1 MGFTCYLLIQMGEAP
16 ETAELLAFTSAVET
30 ASLSAAARRVGVP
43 RATIGRRLARLE
55 EKLGARL
62 LRRTTR
68 ALALTDA
75 GEAFYRHARIALDAV
90 AQAESSVQQRDDRIR
105 GTLRVSIPPIG
116 DPGFHAMIADFARA
130 YPDVR
135 LLVNASTRH
144 VDLRREGYDL
154 ALRAGTILEPGLV
167 ARTLVRDALIAVAS
181 PAYLKTHGT
190 PRSARAL
197 RQHRCLTGFDRGE
210 VPRTHWPRRGGG
222 KVPIESQFVA
232 NDLQLL
238 EAAALG
244 GLGIALVPMLM
255 VTPRLERGE
264 LVHVLPDLIR
274 EEARVALV
282 YPEKEFLPP
291 QVRAFID
298 VVVAWAPGRL
308 TGPRSEFRNA
318 SPR

>member
-1 MGFTCYLLIQMGEAP
+1 LIQMAEAP
-16 ETAELLAFTSAVET
+16 ETAELLAFASAVES
-30 ASLSAAARRVGVP
+30 ASLSAAARRLGVP

-90 AQAESSVQQRDDRIR
+90 AQAESSVQRRDDRIR
-105 GTLRVSIPPIG
+105 GTLRVAVPPIL
-116 DPGFHAMIADFARA
+116 DPAFHAMVAEFARA
-130 YPDVR
+130 YPDVL

-154 ALRAGTILEPGLV
+154 ALRAGSMSEPGLV

-181 PAYLKTHGT
+181 PAYLQARGT

-197 RQHRCLTGFDRGE
+197 RQHRCLTLFERGE

-222 KVPIESQFVA
+222 KVPIESHFVA
-232 NDLQLL
+232 NDLLLL
-238 EAAALG
+238 EKAALT
-244 GLGIALVPMLM
+244 GLGIALLPMLM

-298 VVVAWAPGRL
+298 AVVAWAPGRL
-308 TGPRSEFRNA
+308 TGRRSALREPGPPPR
-318 SPR
+318 

>member
-1 MGFTCYLLIQMGEAP
+1 MAEAP
-16 ETAELLAFTSAVET
+16 ETAELLAFASAVET

-55 EKLGARL
+55 EKLGTRL

-90 AQAESSVQQRDDRIR
+90 SQAESSVRRGDGPIR

-116 DPGFHAMIADFARA
+116 DPGFQRMVSEFARA
-130 YPDVR
+130 HPDVR
-135 LLVNASTRH
+135 LVVNASARH
-144 VDLRREGYDL
+144 VDLQREGYDL
-154 ALRAGTILEPGLV
+154 ALRAGTITEPGLV
-167 ARTLVRDALIAVAS
+167 VRTLLRDALVAAAAPS
-181 PAYLKTHGT
+181 YLEAHGT
-190 PRSARAL
+190 PRTARAL
-197 RQHRCLTGFDRGE
+197 RDHRCLTGFTRGE
-210 VPRTHWPRRGGG
+210 VARTHWPRRAGG
-222 KVPIESQFVA
+222 KVAIESHFVT
-232 NDLQLL
+232 NDMVLL
-238 EAAALG
+238 EEAALS
-244 GLGIALVPMLM
+244 GLGIALLPLSLI
-255 VTPRLERGE
+255 TPYLERGE

-298 VVVAWAPGRL
+298 AVVAWTPPRL
-308 TGPRSEFRNA
+308 ETLRSKLRAGEPRRKG
-318 SPR
+318 

>member
-1 MGFTCYLLIQMGEAP
+1 MAEAP
-16 ETAELLAFTSAVET
+16 ETAELLAFATAVET

-55 EKLGARL
+55 EKLGTRL

-75 GEAFYRHARIALDAV
+75 GEAFYRHARIALDAID
-90 AQAESSVQQRDDRIR
+90 QAESSVRRRDDRVR
-105 GTLRVSIPPIG
+105 GTLRVAVPPIL
-116 DPGFHAMIADFARA
+116 DPAFHAMVTDYARA

-135 LLVNASTRH
+135 VLVNASTRH

-154 ALRAGTILEPGLV
+154 ALRAGSISEPGLV

-181 PAYLKTHGT
+181 PAYLQAHGT

-197 RQHRCLTGFDRGE
+197 RQHRCLTLFERGE

-232 NDLQLL
+232 NDLLLL
-238 EAAALG
+238 EKAAVT
-244 GLGIALVPMLM
+244 GLGIALLPMLM
-255 VTPRLERGE
+255 VTPRLEIGE
-264 LVHVLPDLIR
+264 LVHVLPDVIR

-282 YPEKEFLPP
+282 YAEKEFLPP

-298 VVVAWAPGRL
+298 AVVAWAPGRL
-308 TGPRSEFRNA
+308 TGPRSALRELGA
-318 SPR
+318 PPR

>member
-1 MGFTCYLLIQMGEAP
+1 MTEAP
-16 ETAELLAFTSAVET
+16 ETAELLAFARTVESR
-30 ASLSAAARRVGVP
+30 SLSAAARSLGVP
-43 RATIGRRLARLE
+43 RATVGRRLERLE
-55 EKLGARL
+55 EKLGTRL

-90 AQAESSVQQRDDRIR
+90 SQAEASVRREDGPIR
-105 GTLRVSIPPIG
+105 GTLRLSIPPIG
-116 DPGFHAMIADFARA
+116 DPGFHRMVSEFARA

-135 LLVNASTRH
+135 LVVNASARH
-144 VDLRREGYDL
+144 VDLQREGYDL
-154 ALRAGTILEPGLV
+154 ALRAGTITEPGLV
-167 ARTLVRDALIAVAS
+167 VRTLLRDALVAVAAPS
-181 PAYLKTHGT
+181 YLAAHGT

-210 VPRTHWPRRGGG
+210 VARTHWPRRNGG
-222 KVPIESQFVA
+222 KVPIDSQFVT
-232 NDLQLL
+232 NDMVLL
-238 EAAALG
+238 EEAALS
-244 GLGIALVPMLM
+244 GLGIALLPLSLM
-255 VTPRLERGE
+255 SPFLERGD

-298 VVVAWAPGRL
+298 AVVAWTPPRL
-308 TGPRSEFRNA
+308 ETLRSKLRLGEPPRR
-318 SPR
+318 RC

>member
-1 MGFTCYLLIQMGEAP
+1 MAEVP
-16 ETAELLAFTSAVET
+16 ETAELLAFASAVET
-30 ASLSAAARRVGVP
+30 ASLSAAARSLGVP

-55 EKLGARL
+55 EKLGTRL

-90 AQAESSVQQRDDRIR
+90 AQAESSVRRGDGPIR
-105 GTLRVSIPPIG
+105 GTLRVSIPL
-116 DPGFHAMIADFARA
+116 IADPSFLTLVAEFARS

-154 ALRAGTILEPGLV
+154 ALRAGTISEPGLV
-167 ARTLVRDALIAVAS
+167 ARTLLRDAIIAVAS
-181 PAYLKTHGT
+181 PAYLQAHGT

-197 RQHRCLTGFDRGE
+197 RQHRCLTSFARGE
-210 VPRTHWPRRGGG
+210 VPRAYWPRRGGG
-222 KVPIESQFVA
+222 KVPIESHFVS
-232 NDLQLL
+232 NDLLLL
-238 EAAALG
+238 EEAAVR
-244 GLGIALVPMLM
+244 GLGIALLPMGMLSP
-255 VTPRLERGE
+255 VLERGE
-264 LVHVLPDLIR
+264 LVHVLPDVIR

-282 YPEKEFLPP
+282 YPEKEFIPP

-298 VVVAWAPGRL
+298 AVVAWAPGRL
-308 TGPRSEFRNA
+308 A
-318 SPR
+318 SPRGLPREGWAGSDRTR

>member
-1 MGFTCYLLIQMGEAP
+1 LIQMAEAP

-105 GTLRVSIPPIG
+105 GTLRVAIPPIG
-116 DPGFHAMIADFARA
+116 DPGFHAMVAEFARA
-130 YPDVR
+130 HPDVR

-154 ALRAGTILEPGLV
+154 ALRAGIILEPGLV

-181 PAYLKTHGT
+181 PAYLKAHGT

-197 RQHRCLTGFDRGE
+197 RQHRCLTGFERGE

-222 KVPIESQFVA
+222 KVPIESHFVA

-244 GLGIALVPMLM
+244 GLGIALAPMLM

-298 VVVAWAPGRL
+298 AVVAWAPGRL
-308 TGPRSEFRNA
+308 TGPRSELRNA
-318 SPR
+318 GPR